1 MHRYF
6 RGAVMPTALLAISE
20 PALAEPITLEQAVAR
35 AIATAPQNAADA
47 AAVDAA
53 RAARNQAG
61 VRPNPVLTVE
71 AENAVGTGPYSVLR
85 QAEITTSYSQT
96 IERGGRREA
105 RVALAERDIGVAEA
119 VGNVNRLNIA
129 ANVQRAFID
138 VLIAD
143 AQLQIATGRVDIERN
158 LRTEAI
164 RRVRGYRDPL
174 FVETSANARV
184 LEAEIDVEQ
193 IRSRRQAA
201 LNLLASY
208 LGATATDLRPQ
219 GDLLAIL
226 PDGSALAAAD
236 GLLAE
241 AEIERARAAIAFEQ
255 TRATQDYTW
264 SAGARYL
271 RGTNDVALV
280 GGITIPLG
288 RYDRNEGNIARA
300 EAERRR
306 VEFQAEAERQNRLRR
321 LTNLIA
327 NAEAARVR
335 ASRLVAEV
343 YPLNTRT
350 LAQVREGYNRGGF
363 NFQNIQDAADAIIAT
378 QAEWLTAITE
388 YRDLLTEIDRLTGR
402 FDAQQLTE
410 TLP

>member
-1 MHRYF
+1 MHRIF
-6 RGAVMPTALLAISE
+6 RGVTLTAALLAASA

-35 AIATAPQNAADA
+35 ALAATPQTAADA

-61 VRPNPVLTVE
+61 VRPNPTITVE
-71 AENAVGTGPYSVLR
+71 AENAVGTGPYSVLG
-85 QAEITTSYSQT
+85 QAEITGKYSQT
-96 IERGGRREA
+96 IERGGRRQA

-119 VGNVNRLNIA
+119 VGGVNRLAIA

-143 AQLQIATGRVDIERN
+143 AQLQIATGRLDIERG

-174 FVETSANARV
+174 FVETAANRRV
-184 LEAEIDVEQ
+184 LEAELDIEQ
-193 IRSRRQAA
+193 VRGRRQAA
-201 LNLLASY
+201 LILLASY
-208 LGATATDLRPQ
+208 WGGDVSDLQPQ
-219 GDLLAIL
+219 GELLAIA
-226 PDGSALAAAD
+226 PDGSGLAAAD
-236 GLLAE
+236 SVLAE
-241 AEIERARAAIAFEQ
+241 AELERARAAIAYER

-264 SAGARYL
+264 TAGARYL

-306 VEFQAEAERQNRLRR
+306 IEAQADAERQIRLRR

-327 NAEAARVR
+327 NAEAARLR

-363 NFQNIQDAADAIIAT
+363 NFQNVQDAADAIIAT
-378 QAEWLTAITE
+378 QADWLAAVTE

-402 FDAQQLTE
+402 FDAQQSLE

>member
-1 MHRYF
+1 MHRFY
-6 RGAVMPTALLAISE
+6 RGAMLAAALLAISA

-35 AIATAPQNAADA
+35 AIGAAPQNAADA

-61 VRPNPVLTVE
+61 VRPNPTVTVE
-71 AENAVGTGPYSVLR
+71 AENAVGTGPYSVLG
-85 QAEITTSYSQT
+85 QAEITGTYSQT
-96 IERGGRREA
+96 IERGGRRQA
-105 RVALAERDIGVAEA
+105 RVALAESDVGVAEA
-119 VGNVNRLNIA
+119 AGSVNRLAIA
-129 ANVQRAFID
+129 ADVQRAFID

-143 AQLQIATGRVDIERN
+143 AQVQIATGRLDIERG

-174 FVETSANARV
+174 FVETAANRRV
-184 LEAEIDVEQ
+184 LEAELAIEQ
-193 IRSRRQAA
+193 VRSRRQAA
-201 LNLLASY
+201 LTLLASY
-208 LGATATDLRPQ
+208 WGGDAADLQPQ
-219 GDLLAIL
+219 GELLAIA

-236 GLLAE
+236 SVLAE
-241 AEIERARAAIAFEQ
+241 AELERARAAIAYER

-280 GGITIPLG
+280 AGITIPLG

-306 VEFQAEAERQNRLRR
+306 IEAQTEAGRQNRLRR

-327 NAEAARVR
+327 NAEAARLR
-335 ASRLVAEV
+335 AQRLVSEV

-363 NFQNIQDAADAIIAT
+363 NFQNVQDAADAIIAT
-378 QAEWLTAITE
+378 QADWLTAVTE

-402 FDAQQLTE
+402 FDAPQLTE
-410 TLP
+410 TRP